1 MVRGTANV
9 KLRPIKLA
17 FLVHPDDNQSLLK
30 AIEINTLLWGG
41 MYNPIIPT
49 YRETPIIWDDRGPEN
64 PDSQSIITGYLDNF
78 DPIYV
83 VPVGECSD
91 YSVDVGYRKKINGIL
106 DFFTSFEQH
115 KTLNYGISIFEV
127 LDYLFKEEFRFQRRD
142 PQEICLPLL
151 DSKFHLFL
159 SSVFGRL
166 SEDFDEFFSKNFA
179 ERLEANQ
186 LECSPLNYFEFLE
199 HRKLFFLRMTEL
211 YINVNA
217 GRKKCLFFLDANSGL
232 DIIDYWNLR
241 AIGWDIFPIPKQFI
255 QSDEMKESILDFIL
269 RNYLSLD
276 QTTILKSRS
285 IPEDEYQSF
294 LTLFEESK
302 IVPQAWYPRI
312 WNISA
317 TRLDYKENI
326 RCCELTADTVERD
339 MSTRI
344 NFKTLSPKFLS
355 LKYWHETPCYAN
367 EISWYLH
374 DENNIPLAGVIPAG
388 GGELAQFISGA
399 GFPEEWHLSEKSL
412 MYLCAHSTGIINVSH
427 PQAESIFM
435 KWLELK
441 GWKVELSSAGRIA
454 KQMMQQL
461 GRVNDISI
469 LAQKEILQLLHKMNS
484 SNEKFLA
491 EQEVRGKVQ
500 QAENQQSIFSKIAS
514 EILEKKTLPQL
525 IAANVFQL
533 GMVIQCPIC
542 AQSSWYSVKDVDYDL
557 QCPRCLENLSFPST
571 SKEVKWAYRTIGPFS
586 SSNQAQGAYT
596 VLLALRFFSG
606 FRFDGSAVT
615 PLMSFKARK
624 NGTDIEA
631 DLALFFQES
640 RFLYPKTEL
649 IFVECK
655 TCNSFEEKDTKRM
668 LNLGRQFPQAVL
680 VFATLKESLSDDE
693 KRLLKGVVN
702 CSRENR
708 KNKRPFNPIV
718 VLTGTELISDTHFTL
733 NWENTVDIRR
743 TFIHS
748 TDSDPDID
756 FAVGPRILLEFCEVT
771 QQIYLDMEASDH
783 TPKEQPDE
791 ATSLVPF

>member
-1 MVRGTANV
+1 MARGTADV

-17 FLVHPDDNQSLLK
+17 FLVHPDDNDSLLK

-49 YRETPIIWDDRGPEN
+49 YRETPLTWDDRAPESSDFQN
-64 PDSQSIITGYLDNF
+64 IITGYLDNF
-78 DPIYV
+78 DPVYV
-83 VPVGECSD
+83 VPMGECFD
-91 YSVDVGYRKKINGIL
+91 YSVDVGYRKTISDFS
-106 DFFTSFEQH
+106 DFFRSFEQY
-115 KTLNYGISIFEV
+115 KTLNYGINIFEV
-127 LDYLFKEEFRFQRRD
+127 LDYLFKEEFRFQQRD
-142 PQEICLPLL
+142 PQEICLPLFH
-151 DSKFHLFL
+151 SQFHLFL

-166 SEDFDEFFSKNFA
+166 SEDFDTFFGENFA

-186 LECSPLNYFEFLE
+186 LECSASNYFEFLDPQ
-199 HRKLFFLRMTEL
+199 KLFFLRMTEL
-211 YINVNA
+211 YIDVNA
-217 GRKKCLFFLDANSGL
+217 FRKKCLFFLDADSGL
-232 DIIDYWNLR
+232 DIMDYWNLR
-241 AIGWDIFPIPKQFI
+241 AIGWDVFPIPKQFT
-255 QSDEMKESILDFIL
+255 QSNETKKSILNFIVG
-269 RNYLSLD
+269 NYLSPG

-302 IVPQAWYPRI
+302 VVSQTWYPRI

-317 TRLDYKENI
+317 ARSDYEENI
-326 RCCELTADTVERD
+326 RCCELTVDTAERD

-344 NFKTLSPKFLS
+344 NFKTLPPKFLNH
-355 LKYWHETPCYAN
+355 KYWHETPCYAN
-367 EISWYLH
+367 EVNWFLH
-374 DENNIPLAGVIPAG
+374 DENNMPLAKVIPAG

-399 GFPEEWHLSEKSL
+399 GFPEDWHLSEKSL
-412 MYLCAHSTGIINVSH
+412 IYLCAHSTGIVNVSH
-427 PQAESIFM
+427 PQAEAIFM

-461 GRVNDISI
+461 GGVNDISI
-469 LAQKEILQLLHKMNS
+469 LAQKEILSLLHKMNS
-484 SNEKFLA
+484 SDGKFLA
-491 EQEVRGKVQ
+491 EEEVRGKIQ

-514 EILEKKTLPQL
+514 GMLGKKTLPQL

-542 AQSSWYSVKDVDYDL
+542 EQSSWYSVKNVDYNL
-557 QCPRCLENLSFPST
+557 QCPRCLGNLSFPSA

-596 VLLALRFFSG
+596 VLLSLRFFSM
-606 FRFDGSAVT
+606 FRFDGSATT
-615 PLMSFKARK
+615 PLMSFKAQK
-624 NGTDIEA
+624 NGTNIEV

-655 TCNSFEEKDTKRM
+655 TFKSFEEKDTKRM
-668 LNLGRQFPQAVL
+668 LDLGKQFPQAVL
-680 VFATLKESLSDDE
+680 VFATLKESLNDDE
-693 KRLLKGVVN
+693 KRLLRDVVN

-708 KNKRPFNPIV
+708 KNKRPFNPIM
-718 VLTGTELISDTHFTL
+718 VLTGTELISDTHFIL
-733 NWENTVDIRR
+733 NWENTADIRG
-743 TFIHS
+743 TFAHNI
-748 TDSDPDID
+748 DPDID
-756 FAVGPRILLEFCEVT
+756 FSVGPRILLEFCDIM
-771 QQIYLDMEASDH
+771 QQIYLDMEPLNH
-783 TPKEQPDE
+783 TSKAQSDE